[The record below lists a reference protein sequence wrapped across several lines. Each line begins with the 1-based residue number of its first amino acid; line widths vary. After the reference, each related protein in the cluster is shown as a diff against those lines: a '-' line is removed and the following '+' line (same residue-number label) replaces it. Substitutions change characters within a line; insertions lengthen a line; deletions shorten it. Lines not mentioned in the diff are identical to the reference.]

1 MIKSTVVTSGT
12 PTTPTLVYTS
22 STTGEAV
29 GGAVAGQANAI
40 TAIILCNV
48 LAPNLTNESTNAA
61 TVNIYLVSP
70 SKGGTI
76 GTGTLIVNNLTIP
89 AGETVFF
96 SDERIIL
103 DAGDQIQIGSNSA
116 SAITATISS
125 LPV

>member
-48 LAPNLTNESTNAA
+48 LTPNLTNESTNAA

-103 DAGDQIQIGSNSA
+103 DSGDQIQIGSNSA

>member
-1 MIKSTVVTSGT
+1 MIKSTVVTSAT
-12 PTTPTLVYTS
+12 ITAPTLVYTS
-22 STTGEAV
+22 STTGEPV
-29 GGAVAGQANAI
+29 GGAVAGQSNAI

-48 LAPNLTNESTNAA
+48 LSPSLTNEATNAA

-70 SKGGTI
+70 SKGGTV
-76 GTGTLIVNNLTIP
+76 GTGSLIVSNLTIP

-103 DAGDQIQIGSNSA
+103 DAGDQVHIGSNNA